1 MLNFYICGIILIF
14 YAYNRIKETHIFYP
28 SVIFSIMWG
37 TACIITGLI
46 LGNNL
51 GPLYLEDY
59 YVFRHI
65 DKYIIFFTGI
75 SLLGFSIAHR
85 INPGETVNLRIDLD
99 ATENILVKYKWLMWI
114 NFFGGIIK
122 IILMIGVVGFNNIM
136 DYRIAANTMMNTGA
150 GNIGL
155 IFRIT
160 AYIQMLANFYIALA
174 GFTTG
179 VKGLKFSDTLR
190 LFILYA
196 PNQMATGGRL
206 FILYFILFYF
216 GAFILARG
224 LFFQNDKGT
233 PFFSRQEWK
242 AISVIMLGLF
252 SLVSI
257 IALARSAA
265 NPGDNKESAIAKFS
279 YITEGILESEH
290 YMSFNPPDEMTPDYG
305 KHFFTGKSESYLK
318 YRGFLNQT
326 YMSSIVISVISP
338 LYTSFGYYG
347 SLFVWGIISCILELL
362 AISCLRNLTFL
373 RFLVYLTIL
382 KIMYETV
389 LSNPIQGNIPIYE
402 LIILIAIFYKPIF
415 GNIDKDEN
423 DVVTI

>member
-1 MLNFYICGIILIF
+1 MLNFYICGIILLF
-14 YAYNRIKETHIFYP
+14 YAYNRIKKTRIFYP

-37 TACIITGLI
+37 VACIITGMI
-46 LGNNL
+46 LGGNL

-59 YVFRHI
+59 YVFKYI
-65 DKYIIFFTGI
+65 DKYIIFFTGA
-75 SLLGFSIAHR
+75 SLLGFGIAHR
-85 INPGETVNLRIDLD
+85 IKPGEIVNLKIDID
-99 ATENILVKYKWLMWI
+99 ATEDILIKYKWLMWI
-114 NFFGGIIK
+114 NFLGGIIK
-122 IILMIGVVGFNNIM
+122 IILMIGVVGLNNIM

-155 IFRIT
+155 VFRIT

-174 GFTTG
+174 GFKTG
-179 VKGLKFSDTLR
+179 IKGLKFSDTLK

-224 LFFQNDKGT
+224 LFFRNDKDS
-233 PFFSRQEWK
+233 PFLSRKEWK
-242 AISVIMLGLF
+242 AIGVVMFGLL

-257 IALARSAA
+257 IALSRSAA
-265 NPGDNKESAIAKFS
+265 NPGNNNESAIAKFS
-279 YITEGILESEH
+279 YITEGMLESEH
-290 YMSFNPPDEMTPDYG
+290 YMCFNPPEGMTPDYG

-318 YRGFLNQT
+318 YRGFLNHT
-326 YMSSIVISVISP
+326 YMSSIIISVISP

-347 SLFVWGIISCILELL
+347 SLLVWGIVSCILELI

-373 RFLVYLTIL
+373 RFLIYLTIL
-382 KIMYETV
+382 KIMYETI
-389 LSNPIQGNIPIYE
+389 LSNPIQGNIPLYE
-402 LIILIAIFYKPIF
+402 LIILITIFYKPIF
-415 GNIDKDEN
+415 GNIDKAED
-423 DVVTI
+423 DPIAI